1 MIGPLSY
8 MDVLLIGLAA
18 ISGFLAMYRGISRE
32 VLSIA
37 SWAIALGAMA
47 YFILNHEP
55 LAAQAAVS
63 MGLGASGV
71 KIAQA
76 IIGGVIFLAVLI
88 LVQILTSQ
96 LSDAI
101 LDSQV
106 GPIDRVLGF
115 LFGVARAY
123 MIVLLLFMGYQWF
136 FPDAKAQHEFVTKS
150 MSKPIMDSGSRALQP
165 TFLWLAEKIQQKITK
180 DKPA

>member
-8 MDVLLIGLAA
+8 MDVLLIALAL
-18 ISGFLAMYRGISRE
+18 ISGLLAMYRGISRE

-37 SWAIALGAMA
+37 SWLAALGAMA
-47 YFILNHEP
+47 YFILNHQA
-55 LAAQAAVS
+55 LAEQASVS

-76 IIGGVIFLAVLI
+76 VIGGLIFLAVLI
-88 LVQILTSQ
+88 LVQVLTSQ

-115 LFGVARAY
+115 VFGVARAY

-136 FPDAKAQHEFVTKS
+136 FTDEKTQHDFVKKS
-150 MSKPIMDSGSRALQP
+150 ISKPIMDSGSRALQP

>member
-8 MDVLLIGLAA
+8 MDALLIVLALVSGL
-18 ISGFLAMYRGISRE
+18 LAMYRGISRE
-32 VLSIA
+32 VLSIG
-37 SWAIALGAMA
+37 SWVAALGAMA
-47 YFILNHEP
+47 YFILNHQA
-55 LAAQAAVS
+55 LAEQAAVA
-63 MGLGASGV
+63 MGLGANGV

-76 IIGGVIFLAVLI
+76 VIGGLIFLTVLI
-88 LVQILTSQ
+88 LVQVLTSQ

-115 LFGVARAY
+115 VYGVLRAY
-123 MIVLLLFMGYQWF
+123 VIVLVMFMGYQWF
-136 FPDAKAQHEFVTKS
+136 FQTAEAQHDFVKKS
-150 MSKPIMDSGSRALQP
+150 ISKPIMDSGSRALQP
-165 TFLWLAEKIQQKITK
+165 TFLWLADKIQQKITK